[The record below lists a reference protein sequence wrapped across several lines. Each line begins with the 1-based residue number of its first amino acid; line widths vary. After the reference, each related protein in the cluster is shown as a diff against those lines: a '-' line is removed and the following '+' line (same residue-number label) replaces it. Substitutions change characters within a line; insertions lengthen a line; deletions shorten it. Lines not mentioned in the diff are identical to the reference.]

1 MDLNG
6 INLSGVNLKNTIFE
20 THAHYDD
27 GAFDSDRSQLLEDL
41 PNHGVFRM
49 VNASADLISSRKS
62 VELSR
67 QYPYIY
73 AAVGVHP
80 ENLPENEK
88 FDFIDELKGTVLD
101 NEKVVAIGEI
111 GLDYHYRTD
120 NKDIQKIAFL
130 KQIEL
135 ANELDLPVVV
145 HDRDAHGDTLEILE
159 KTCPKGV
166 VHCFSGSVEMAKK
179 VIDLGMYLGVGGVVT
194 FRNAKNIARVIR
206 DIPLETVV
214 LETDA
219 PYLAPE
225 PFRGKRCDSSMIKY
239 TAQKVAEIKGI
250 SIDEVLRIT
259 KLNAMNLFDMK

>member
-1 MDLNG
+1 MNLDDMDLK
-6 INLSGVNLKNTIFE
+6 NLIFE

-27 GAFDSDRSQLLEDL
+27 EAFDSDRSQILNDLL
-41 PNHGVFRM
+41 NHGIFRI
-49 VNASADLISSRKS
+49 VNASADLISSGKS

-73 AAVGVHP
+73 AAIGVHP
-80 ENLPENEK
+80 ENLSENET
-88 FDFIDELKGTVLD
+88 FDFIDKLKSIALD
-101 NEKVVAIGEI
+101 NKKVVAIGEI

-135 ANELDLPVVV
+135 ANELNLPVLI

-166 VHCFSGSVEMAKK
+166 VHCFSGSIEMAKK
-179 VIDLGMYLGVGGVVT
+179 VTDLGVYLGIGGVVT
-194 FRNAKNIARVIR
+194 FKNAKNIVKVIS
-206 DIPLETVV
+206 DIPLETIV

-239 TAQKVAEIKGI
+239 TAQKIAEIKDV
-250 SIDEVLRIT
+250 SINEVLRIT
-259 KLNAMNLFDMK
+259 KSNAMNLFGIN